1 MPDRLIAASP
11 PIEIR
16 RHGGC
21 SHVTSTSS
29 TTTLHSPNNALL
41 FGIALSLQAIEPIN
55 NTMAHQVPDQV
66 LAWLYSVL
74 HEYHDPQ
81 RTYSD
86 AARTLAAYPS
96 IAPRTQVHTN
106 DHGREALLLTLS
118 GTLPVTFR
126 GAVYRF
132 PVQIWIPHAYP
143 HEAPIVYVIPGKDM
157 AIRPGQ
163 HVGVDGRVY
172 HPYLRDWTQARDRS
186 NVVEWLDI
194 LQRVFAKEPPV
205 VGKTQVPPQQQP
217 SGPAGQSAQG
227 PPQLPPKQRPGS
239 IPAPAGSIS
248 SGTPPPPPRP
258 PKPGDDTSG
267 HSTPSR
273 DLTRDGPPLPPLPH
287 ERQSNQ
293 QQNSTQYA
301 QPYTI
306 TPPGGLAQQLQAHQ
320 SDYTNGRPPGNMQP
334 PMNQHQQQFR
344 AGRDRNSPVSPISPV
359 TGYSELPERTSYPN
373 APPRPNFHQPQ
384 PRHAQGSQFVQ
395 QQSQFGQVQPSQ
407 PIAYNQPKR
416 PTQPPPDLL
425 TDPFEIAM
433 PSQPAHNQPA
443 PPIPPNPEKEHLLQ
457 ALSATL
463 TEQAQKT
470 INQNLSARSAL
481 LAQQTA
487 LQSAYA
493 KLQGE
498 LRQLAQLGQT
508 LDVNERILHKA
519 ISDCDAATAAT
530 KNKPP
535 PPIDDVLVAPSLVAQ
550 QLWTLCA
557 EDAAGKEAM
566 YVLQQA
572 VDRGRVGA
580 DVFVRVMRSLGREA
594 FLRKATMRKCAKG
607 LGLEIK
613 GMDST

>member
-1 MPDRLIAASP
+1 
-11 PIEIR
+11 
-16 RHGGC
+16 
-21 SHVTSTSS
+21 
-29 TTTLHSPNNALL
+29 
-41 FGIALSLQAIEPIN
+41 
-55 NTMAHQVPDQV
+55 MAHQVPDQV

-74 HEYHDPQ
+74 HEYNDPQ

-106 DHGREALLLTLS
+106 EYGREALLLTLS

-132 PVQIWIPHAYP
+132 PLQIWIPHAYP
-143 HEAPIVYVIPGKDM
+143 NEAPIVYVIPGKDM

-172 HPYLRDWTQARDRS
+172 HPYLRDWTQVRDRA

-205 VGKTQVPPQQQP
+205 VGKTQVLPQQQL
-217 SGPAGQSAQG
+217 SGPTGQNAQG

-239 IPAPAGSIS
+239 IPVPADSIS
-248 SGTPPPPPRP
+248 AATPPPPPRP
-258 PKPGDDTSG
+258 PKPGDNSSG
-267 HSTPSR
+267 HNTPLR

-287 ERQSNQ
+287 ERPSDQ
-293 QQNSTQYA
+293 QRNSAQYA

-306 TPPGGLAQQLQAHQ
+306 TPPRGLTQQIPSHQ
-320 SDYTNGRPPGNMQP
+320 SDFMNGRPSEQLRPSV
-334 PMNQHQQQFR
+334 NQYQQQFR
-344 AGRDRNSPVSPISPV
+344 PGRDGNSPVSPISSA
-359 TGYSELPERTSYPN
+359 TGYSEVPERTSFSNVPQ
-373 APPRPNFHQPQ
+373 RPNFYQPQ
-384 PRHAQGSQFVQ
+384 PIHAQGSQFVQ
-395 QQSQFGQVQPSQ
+395 QHGQVQPSQ
-407 PIAYNQPKR
+407 SLAYNQQKQ
-416 PTQPPPDLL
+416 PTQAPPDLL

-463 TEQAQKT
+463 TEQAQKKV
-470 INQNLSARSAL
+470 NQNLAARTAL
-481 LAQQTA
+481 LAQQAA

-557 EDAAGKEAM
+557 EEAAGKEAM

-607 LGLEIK
+607 LGLEMK
-613 GMDST
+613 GVNGA